1 VTVVGLVS
9 DGTVAPTYDL
19 LVSEEEE
26 AKPEST
32 LTVVLAGAVN
42 LAIAI
47 MKAVAGIITGS
58 GALLSEA
65 AHSVADT
72 FTEVLLLTALR
83 RSDRPADRLHPF
95 GYGKERYFWSLL
107 AAVSIFA
114 SGAMFAF
121 YEGFSTVFGE
131 PAEQSSPTVGYIV
144 LALAFVLESVSW
156 FQAFRQVRREA
167 VAQHRSIVTYL
178 KLIDD
183 PAPKTVFLEDSAA
196 LIGLV
201 LAFAGLGLHHLTGSV
216 VWDGLA
222 SITIG
227 LLLACVA
234 YILGRTNMRLLVG
247 RQADP
252 VLVHGIRTLLAAAP
266 EIEALVDLQTM
277 LLGTDQVLVC
287 ARVDFDDALG
297 AADVERTCVRLA
309 HELTREFT
317 DVTEV
322 FIEPVPR
329 TDPELRAAV
338 LARYGDVVQHWNT
351 DTIR

>member
-1 VTVVGLVS
+1 VTKESG
-9 DGTVAPTYDL
+9 
-19 LVSEEEE
+19 
-26 AKPEST
+26 EST

-47 MKAVAGIITGS
+47 MKAAAGIITGS

-72 FTEVLLLTALR
+72 FTELLLLTALR
-83 RSDRPADRLHPF
+83 RSARPADRVHPF

-121 YEGFSTVFGE
+121 YEGFSTIFSE
-131 PAEQSSPTVGYIV
+131 PREQSNPIVGYVV
-144 LALAFVLESVSW
+144 LALAFVMEAVSW
-156 FQAFRQVRREA
+156 RQANRQVRREA
-167 VAQHRSIVTYL
+167 AEQQRSLLEYL
-178 KLIDD
+178 KFVDD

-196 LIGLV
+196 LVGLV
-201 LAFAGLGLHHLTGSV
+201 LAFAGLCLHQLTGSAI
-216 VWDGLA
+216 WDGLA
-222 SITIG
+222 SIAIG
-227 LLLACVA
+227 LLLAVVA
-234 YILGRTNMRLLVG
+234 YILGLTNLRLLIG

-252 VLVHGIRTLLAAAP
+252 KIVRGIQELLSAAP
-266 EIEALVDLQTM
+266 EIEAVVDLQTM
-277 LLGTDQVLVC
+277 LLGTDQILVC

-297 AADVERTCVRLA
+297 AAEVERACVRLA
-309 HELTREFT
+309 GELAQAYG

-338 LARYGDVVQHWNT
+338 LARYGHPL
-351 DTIR
+351 

>member
-1 VTVVGLVS
+1 MTDQTESKG
-9 DGTVAPTYDL
+9 
-19 LVSEEEE
+19 
-26 AKPEST
+26 EST
-32 LTVVLAGAVN
+32 LTVVLAGGVN

-47 MKAVAGIITGS
+47 MKAVAGILTGS

-72 FTEVLLLTALR
+72 FTEILLLTALR
-83 RSDRPADRLHPF
+83 RSAKPADKLHPF

-114 SGAMFAF
+114 SGAMFSF

-131 PAEQSSPTVGYIV
+131 PREQESPIIGYVV
-144 LALAFVLESVSW
+144 LALAFAMESVSW
-156 FQAFRQVRREA
+156 LQASRQVRREA
-167 VAQHRSIVTYL
+167 AEQKRTIWAYL
-178 KLIDD
+178 RLVDD
-183 PAPKTVFLEDSAA
+183 PAPKSVFLEDSAA

-201 LAFAGLGLHHLTGSV
+201 LAFLGLFLHHVTGSA

-222 SITIG
+222 SIMIG

-234 YILGRTNMRLLVG
+234 YSLGLTNLRLLIG

-252 VLVHGIRTLLAAAP
+252 VVVRGIRQQLAEAP
-266 EIEALVDLQTM
+266 EIEVVVDLQTM
-277 LLGTDQVLVC
+277 LLGTDLILVC

-297 AADVERTCVRLA
+297 ASDVERACVRIA
-309 HELTREFT
+309 AELHDRFT
-317 DVTEV
+317 DVAEV

-329 TDPELRAAV
+329 TDPDLRAAV
-338 LARYGDVVQHWNT
+338 LARYGNLAN
-351 DTIR
+351 RFGKPAP